1 MATTRR
7 SVTAMART
15 MDTSRGLDTLG
26 NLNSKMTELGAKLHQ
41 AGVPWDQIG
50 EAVGTTRQGA
60 AKRFGQTSTGRITGR
75 RMAAAGAGR
84 GGGRGRTGA
93 GRNGRG

>member
-1 MATTRR
+1 
-7 SVTAMART
+7 

-26 NLNSKMTELGAKLHQ
+26 SLNTKITELGAKLHD

-60 AKRFGQTSTGRITGR
+60 AKRFGQTTTGRITGR
-75 RMAAAGAGR
+75 RMGTGGAGGARR
-84 GGGRGRTGA
+84 GGRTGA
-93 GRNGRG
+93 GRNTRG